1 MRLFGMT
8 MRAESPKDRQAAVK
22 PTTILFFV
30 SLDRHCFDSQLEGF
44 FQHPRAREWRV
55 QVVADATSR
64 EKIHAAMDFWKPSG
78 VLVEHGDSLAVPPSL
93 FGTVPAV
100 FIDIGRRKLP
110 MSADAVGLDSAEV
123 GRMGAG
129 HLLGL
134 GLSECSYIGFP
145 RPILWDREREAAFV
159 ETVRRAG
166 GNPSAFSS
174 RRVLSPDE
182 RYRRLFAW
190 IKALPRPCG
199 VMACNDRVGEE
210 VLNICARL
218 GIGVPDEMA
227 VLGVDNDATL
237 CENATPPLASIDP
250 GTSRSGL
257 FAAQMLDRLMFCP
270 ARKGEPHLARLYP
283 PLRVVVRESARRLA
297 CDRSKVSVAL
307 EMIRRRA
314 CEGVRV
320 ADVVAEMGVSRRAA
334 EKHFRLATGKSILQE
349 IDDVRFE
356 RVFEMLRDSK
366 RQIGSI
372 AGACGFSTEVALRKA
387 FRLRTGMS
395 MSAWR
400 KRKTSH

>member
-1 MRLFGMT
+1 MVIGRKGIIRDVALGIRLRFKSGRDILRGISRYASRNCHWRIHIINVFDHNT
-8 MRAESPKDRQAAVK
+8 VSAVK
-22 PTTILFFV
+22 TAIARKVDGIILNGVVFPEITTLLKDSSIPLVAFGARTPELGRRTRSLVFVRNNDYAIGQVGADYMTSLGAFRSYVYIPTNHPSYASHLRQGGFTDRLRQKGIAVRAFPIDPSRLDGGYEEIK
-30 SLDRHCFDSQLEGF
+30 SL
-44 FQHPRAREWRV
+44 AEWLR
-55 QVVADATSR
+55 TLP
-64 EKIHAAMDFWKPSG
+64 KPIAAMAAFDQRAAHLLEAAQLCGLK
-78 VLVEHGDSLAVPPSL
+78 VP
-93 FGTVPAV
+93 
-100 FIDIGRRKLP
+100 
-110 MSADAVGLDSAEV
+110 
-123 GRMGAG
+123 G
-129 HLLGL
+129 HL
-134 GLSECSYIGFP
+134 
-145 RPILWDREREAAFV
+145 
-159 ETVRRAG
+159 
-166 GNPSAFSS
+166 
-174 RRVLSPDE
+174 
-182 RYRRLFAW
+182 
-190 IKALPRPCG
+190 
-199 VMACNDRVGEE
+199 
-210 VLNICARL
+210 
-218 GIGVPDEMA
+218 A

-356 RVFEMLRDSK
+356 RGFEMLRDSK